1 MNVIS
6 RLKDIRK
13 LSPIWWAICAVV
25 VFHAASR
32 WPAVASLMVVF
43 FYCLIKAS
51 QEGCGRRNFYLGLA
65 IGMGIY
71 SWHLR
76 FFTNI
81 FSGAALILWL
91 VLALWVGLFMML
103 ASHYQRRRSV
113 PLQCVMLT
121 CAWVALEYFRGELCF
136 LKFTWATPSLAFK
149 GLHGTSL
156 LGALGV
162 YGVSGLCVSLAAVA
176 LLFPHKY
183 QILWILLA
191 TVGLDL
197 VRHLIERNRKT
208 TT

>member
-1 MNVIS
+1 MCRGCFSCGEPLARGSLVDGGVFLLPDQSKS
-6 RLKDIRK
+6 RRIRTK
-13 LSPIWWAICAVV
+13 KFLFGIGLWHGDL
-25 VFHAASR
+25 F
-32 WPAVASLMVVF
+32 VA
-43 FYCLIKAS
+43 
-51 QEGCGRRNFYLGLA
+51 LA
-65 IGMGIY
+65 IL
-71 SWHLR
+71 HKH
-76 FFTNI
+76 

-121 CAWVALEYFRGELCF
+121 CAWMALEYFRGELCF